1 MTDLLFMMKRLR
13 LVVVTGGIAL
23 AMCFDLTPSGN
34 AQVKTP
40 DAVAPATVATAT
52 TTVASTRVDAAEDA
66 LGPEFE
72 VATIR
77 PANRD
82 DGRHWYGF
90 RLMPSGRITGSSV
103 SVSSLVGFAYGHEP
117 ERKNV
122 VGGTGWINSD
132 SFDINAKVDDAQMA
146 GWEKLTDA
154 QRTDRV
160 KPMIRTL
167 LAERFHLKIHSEM
180 RVMPVFALVQA
191 KGGAKLGAQLKEVAP
206 PPTNADPQ
214 DIDNLMKGKFV
225 PGKPGSFLMSGDSWS
240 GYAIPISTLARQIE
254 GNYQEDR
261 MLIDETGLKGNYD
274 FTLKVSH
281 EKDGPTLMEQVEEQ
295 LGLKLEARKMAI
307 KTYVIDSAVKPTV
320 DGAEIPAQN

>member
-1 MTDLLFMMKRLR
+1 MIEMRRLR
-13 LVVVTGGIAL
+13 CVVIAAGFAMTLCFALAPCGIAQ
-23 AMCFDLTPSGN
+23 A
-34 AQVKTP
+34 KTP
-40 DAVAPATVATAT
+40 DAAAGVQAVQPRDKAVQ
-52 TTVASTRVDAAEDA
+52 DAADDT
-66 LGPEFE
+66 LGPAFE

-77 PANRD
+77 PVNRD
-82 DGRHWYGF
+82 GGQRWYGF
-90 RLMPSGRITGSSV
+90 RLTPSGRFTGSSV

-117 ERKNV
+117 ERMNV

-132 SFDINAKVDDAQMA
+132 SFDINAKVDDAQMV

-160 KPMIRTL
+160 KPMIRAL
-167 LAERFHLKIHSEM
+167 LAERFRLKIHSEM

-206 PPTNADPQ
+206 PPANADPQ
-214 DIDNLMKGKFV
+214 DMDNLMKGKFV
-225 PGKPGSFLMSGDSWS
+225 SGKPGSFSMSSDGWS

-254 GNYQEDR
+254 ANYHEDR

-295 LGLKLEARKMAI
+295 LGLKLEARKMPI
-307 KTYVIDSAVKPTV
+307 KTYIIDSAEKPSL
-320 DGAEIPAQN
+320 DGAEVPVQN